1 MKLCVLLANL
11 VVGSLVTRDSRPPHT
26 DKAATARW
34 LMNRTFWG
42 SLSTISTLPALKGK
56 PFSNIISFVE
66 GFPGNS
72 TGQPYFFVSDMDQS
86 MVDLKKLNYAS
97 LAVSEAA
104 SGPCGDGTATNDPED
119 PRCVRFVLNGSWSKV
134 PEGTQEWKLAQQNL
148 FKHHPEMR
156 EWAKMGSH
164 DFYVAKLQIE
174 HLWEIDWFGGGYD
187 MPLAD
192 YFAGTDSGSMSS
204 LK

>member
-1 MKLCVLLANL
+1 MGSETKFKSKRRKMKLGVLLTNL

-56 PFSNIISFVE
+56 PFANIISFVE

-72 TGQPYFFVSDMDQS
+72 TDKQGQPYFFVSDMDQS
-86 MVDLKKLNYAS
+86 MVDLKKQNSAS

-119 PRCVRFVLNGSWSKV
+119 PRCVRFVLNGSWARV
-134 PEGTQEWKLAQQNL
+134 P
-148 FKHHPEMR
+148 
-156 EWAKMGSH
+156 
-164 DFYVAKLQIE
+164 
-174 HLWEIDWFGGGYD
+174 
-187 MPLAD
+187 
-192 YFAGTDSGSMSS
+192 
-204 LK
+204 